1 MSFAK
6 ETSMETKPGS
16 AVDKTILR
24 RSALWY
30 GGTSLGLAVLFFIL
44 AQVVGGYPNAAV
56 AGGAIWSFILSMII
70 TMPLYTSYFKRR
82 SMRQD

>member
-1 MSFAK
+1 MSSDK
-6 ETSMETKPGS
+6 ETSMETKSGS

-24 RSALWY
+24 RSAFWY
-30 GGTSLGLAVLFFIL
+30 SGTSLGVAVLFFIL
-44 AQVVGGYPNAAV
+44 TQFVGGYPKAAV

-82 SMRQD
+82 SMRQE